1 VDGKYDNALSF
12 DGVDEYVN
20 ISSFRG
26 VSGSAPRTVAAWIKT
41 STTGEIVTWGTN
53 KAGKKWIF
61 RVQDDN
67 RITGAIRVEVNG
79 GYIVGKSDVTDGNWH
94 HVAAVLEESDSDVS
108 DVKLYVDG
116 VEESPYSAV
125 LGEPVNTASGA
136 NVKIGV
142 FAGSGGDRYFNGR
155 IDDVRIYSRGLSAVE
170 ILELAN

>member
-1 VDGKYDNALSF
+1 
-12 DGVDEYVN
+12 
-20 ISSFRG
+20 
-26 VSGSAPRTVAAWIKT
+26 
-41 STTGEIVTWGTN
+41 
-53 KAGKKWIF
+53 
-61 RVQDDN
+61 
-67 RITGAIRVEVNG
+67 
-79 GYIVGKSDVTDGNWH
+79 
-94 HVAAVLEESDSDVS
+94 LEEGDSDVG

-125 LGEPVNTASGA
+125 LPEPINTASGA